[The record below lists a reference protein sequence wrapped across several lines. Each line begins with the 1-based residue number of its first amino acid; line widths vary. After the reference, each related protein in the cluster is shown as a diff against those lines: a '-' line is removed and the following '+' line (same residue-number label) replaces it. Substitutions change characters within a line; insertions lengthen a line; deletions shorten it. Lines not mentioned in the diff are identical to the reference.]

1 MSQKFIPMLFSTL
14 MVEALLNG
22 TKTETRRKVKFPKDY
37 DGKNVYPNGTLGLK
51 YTSSDFED
59 CVKRL
64 DPKVNIGDIIW
75 VRETFQITDF
85 LHPTDENYGY
95 IYKASENGKE
105 WQNNS
110 ENWIWKPSLFMPKA
124 ACRIFLKCVSVHAE
138 RLQEIDEQS
147 AAKEG
152 IEVLYNDDDV
162 PGYYLY
168 GNHDFQDFIG
178 RKALTGLAT
187 ESYMTLWQMI
197 HGKNSWKEN
206 PYVWVYKFELIE
218 KPIDFIK

>member
-22 TKTETRRKVKFPKDY
+22 TKTETRRIVKFPKDY

-64 DPKVNIGDIIW
+64 DPKVNVGDIIW

-110 ENWIWKPSLFMPKA
+110 ENWTWKPSLFMPKV

-147 AAKEG
+147 AINEG
-152 IEVLYNDDDV
+152 VIFDVKLPVANFKTKTLYRDYTKVTAGCADA
-162 PGYYLY
+162 
-168 GNHDFQDFIG
+168 
-178 RKALTGLAT
+178 RS
-187 ESYMTLWQMI
+187 SYMTLWKKI
-197 HGKNSWKEN
+197 NGDESWKEN

>member
-1 MSQKFIPMLFSTL
+1 MLFSTL

-37 DGKNVYPNGTLGLK
+37 DGKNVYPNGSLGLK

-64 DPKVNIGDIIW
+64 DPKVNVGDIIW

-95 IYKASENGKE
+95 IYKASETGKE

-124 ACRIFLKCVSVHAE
+124 ACRIFLKCISVHAE
-138 RLQEIDEQS
+138 KLQEIDEQS
-147 AAKEG
+147 AINEG
-152 IEVLYNDDDV
+152 IEKGIEIKQNLKKEYCKIQSTYFKN
-162 PGYYLY
+162 YLS
-168 GNHDFQDFIG
+168 
-178 RKALTGLAT
+178 KEGLVKYAK

-197 HGKNSWKEN
+197 NGKNSWKEN

-218 KPIDFIK
+218 KPIDFIR